1 MAEKGQTAIIVGA
14 SSVIGEALARELHK
28 EVGALDFCRGAQ
40 KDYRPLGRIWETE
53 YRLAMSK
60 FQSTIASTDFTQLWK
75 KQRRISPA
83 SSPSRKRHSGTF
95 SNADTGIWQRSRL
108 LRPLRSSADA
118 IVYAATKAFQ
128 SV

>member
-1 MAEKGQTAIIVGA
+1 MAEKGQIAIIVGA

-60 FQSTIASTDFTQLWK
+60 FQSTIASTDFTQWWK
-75 KQRRISPA
+75 KPA
-83 SSPSRKRHSGTF
+83 SNISCFIAIAQAAFRHF
-95 SNADTGIWQRSRL
+95 QQRGHGHL
-108 LRPLRSSADA
+108 AA
-118 IVYAATKAFQ
+118 ITSIAAFAK
-128 SV
+128 